1 VEKYTVTYSGAKHC
15 THLITPHLALAAT
28 HSGSSCSRASSV
40 WFQSPDATFT
50 GLPKDKERDGARD
63 SEGGGSRERDRDKE
77 GGGYGGET

>member
-1 VEKYTVTYSGAKHC
+1 
-15 THLITPHLALAAT
+15 
-28 HSGSSCSRASSV
+28 V

-50 GLPKDKERDGARD
+50 GLPKDEERDGARD